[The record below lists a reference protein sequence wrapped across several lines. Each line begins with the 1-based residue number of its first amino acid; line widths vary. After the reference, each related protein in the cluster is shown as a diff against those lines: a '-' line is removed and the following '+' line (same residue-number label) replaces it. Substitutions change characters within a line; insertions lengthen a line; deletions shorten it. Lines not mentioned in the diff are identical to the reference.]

1 MENLPI
7 RHICQV
13 EIRVTNLRTCIDF
26 YRGCFAWNIF
36 ETSPSTALIDPGQAP
51 VASLVV
57 TPSPRW
63 PVGVGNYVLVPNCAA
78 AAQYAAVLGGQIFI
92 ARTEVPGSG
101 AYTGTYDPFGNEL
114 LFWEPLGEFAP
125 KLRGSGENPLI
136 WLEIPV
142 PDLEKGLGYYA
153 RLLRWRFSQVPGQAD
168 YAITPDS
175 GFSLG
180 TSLIGGSRGA
190 RMRGHINYIASADLD
205 ATAERIKAH
214 GGTILRERSEI
225 PGEGAF
231 LLFQDPDGVRWGLF
245 QATL

>member
-13 EIRVTNLRTCIDF
+13 EIRVNDLRTAVDF
-26 YRGCFAWNIF
+26 YRSCFDWTIY
-36 ETSPSTALIDPGQAP
+36 ETSASTALIDPGHAP
-51 VASLVV
+51 VASIVV

-78 AAQYAAVLGGQIFI
+78 AAQYAAVLGGTIFI

-114 LFWEPLGEFAP
+114 LFWEPVGEFAP
-125 KLRGSGENPLI
+125 TLRGRGDNPVV
-136 WLEIPV
+136 WLELPV
-142 PDLEKGLGYYA
+142 ADLEKGLGYYA

-175 GFSLG
+175 GFRLG
-180 TSLIGGSRGA
+180 TSLIGGARGKS
-190 RMRGHINYIASADLD
+190 MRGHLNYIATADLD
-205 ATAERIKAH
+205 ATAASIRAH
-214 GGTILRERSEI
+214 GGTILRERSELA
-225 PGEGAF
+225 GEGAF
-231 LLFQDPDGVRWGLF
+231 LIFQDPDGVRWGLF
-245 QATL
+245 QAIP